1 MTEPYLS
8 ESPSLALQ
16 AGVWLSCG
24 TLIGALYFRTLQWS
38 VRLFVAGSAPLL
50 PMILQLGRLAFITG
64 ALVLIVG
71 HFGAVPLLAA
81 TLGIL
86 VARTTALCMGERA

>member
-8 ESPSLALQ
+8 ESASLVLQ

-24 TLIGALYFRTLQWS
+24 ALIGALHLLSLQWS
-38 VRLFVAGSAPLL
+38 VRLFVAGGAPLV
-50 PMILQLGRLAFITG
+50 PMILQLGRLAFIAG

-71 HFGAVPLLAA
+71 HFGAVALVAA

-86 VARTTALCMGERA
+86 IARTIAIHTGERA